1 MVLAKYNNEW
11 KTVAGGT
18 CYADTPVGTI
28 QAYGGTTLPAGWLLC
43 NGAELLISAY
53 PELYDVIGDAFGTAS
68 DTDHFVLP
76 DLRGEFLR
84 GAGTNSH
91 ADQGSGG
98 NVGEHQDATSV
109 TPWDVESTRLV
120 SVYPYTKNSDGSRSY
135 SDGTRQ
141 YVSRTNDYVTS
152 TNTYLNVRP
161 TNTSVN
167 FIIKAKKVAIPA
179 DFNAHVE
186 EVVSNNV
193 GLNTDSTPQEI
204 MIVGGSATVPN
215 GITSQGQT
223 WTATDNGYIYF
234 EFRLLTLTQV
244 SISLDGVMVHSNF
257 ATATNMTTEGNGEI
271 HSAFIRIKKGQTVK
285 LWLAY
290 TDGNKAWLYQAK
302 FYKD

>member
-1 MVLAKYNNEW
+1 MVLAKYNSEW

-28 QAYGGTTLPAGWLLC
+28 QAYGGTQLPAGWLLC

-76 DLRGEFLR
+76 DLRESVPKGTGLTGNSNNHLDADGLALGEFIDDRLQTHTHNFTGPQTR
-84 GAGTNSH
+84 TGNDGTY
-91 ADQGSGG
+91 GSYTTWKG
-98 NVGEHQDATSV
+98 TK
-109 TPWDVESTRLV
+109 TESTQNN
-120 SVYPYTKNSDGSRSY
+120 TGRS
-135 SDGTRQ
+135 GATTE
-141 YVSRTNDYVTS
+141 VKAVG
-152 TNTYLNVRP
+152 
-161 TNTSVN
+161 VN
-167 FIIKAKKVAIPA
+167 YIIKAEKVAIPA

-186 EVVSNNV
+186 EAVSNNV
-193 GLNTDSTPQEI
+193 GLNTDSTPQVI
-204 MIVGGSATVPN
+204 MTVGGSATVPN

-223 WTATDNGYIYF
+223 WTATDNGYVYF

-244 SISLDGVMVHSNF
+244 SISLDGVKVHNNC
-257 ATATNMTTEGNGEI
+257 AAAANMTIEGNGEI
-271 HSAFIRIKKGQTVK
+271 HSALIRIKKGQTVK

-290 TDGNKAWLYQAK
+290 TGGNKAWLYQAN